1 MNQRPHFPLLQR
13 KRIAA
18 ASASVVVLLLGGI
31 VGICAIIFAAYEL
44 HTLYQHNLFPELEEP
59 KQIPVTGIITHLRQN
74 IHGESDLRDKS
85 KLLAAVGDDTGGVF
99 IKDFLV
105 ADAAGNVIYS
115 TSNDPKENAF
125 MCDGLNES
133 GILTGTP
140 GVLDTFHGE
149 KLDIV
154 CRRRPIYGSD
164 GKLIGAFVLHRALY
178 PMPAK
183 LKAIERRF
191 FVSAAVMVGL
201 LSLALGLAMAS
212 AVGLIRK
219 SAVIHSRNQRLQ
231 SMNAFTSGLAHE
243 IKNPLNAMA
252 LTSQYL
258 KQLMEHKRKKE
269 NSPLCEAHAEVEKNL
284 GVFRDEMERVK
295 TILADFLNFARPI
308 KLVKEYAPLKEI
320 LQHSA
325 NVFEQELKGKS
336 IALDLHVGDDFSL
349 VADKMRLQQV
359 FVNLIKNAMEADD
372 GKGGKIT
379 VSAARKRGMAEIIFK
394 DTGKGMTPEQMA
406 HLFEPYYTTKTGGQ
420 GLGLPICKN
429 IVESH
434 GGNIQAASAPGQ
446 GATFTISLPISG

>member
-1 MNQRPHFPLLQR
+1 MKHRQNLTNAYR
-13 KRIAA
+13 KAVRA
-18 ASASVVVLLLGGI
+18 ASASVVVLLLGSVIGI
-31 VGICAIIFAAYEL
+31 GAIIFAAYEL

-59 KQIPVTGIITHLRQN
+59 EQTPVTGIIAHLRQN
-74 IHGESDLRDKS
+74 IHNESDLRDKS

-149 KLDIV
+149 KLEIV

-201 LSLALGLAMAS
+201 LSLALGLAMVS

-219 SAVIHSRNQRLQ
+219 SAVIHSSNQRLQ
-231 SMNAFTSGLAHE
+231 AMNAFTSGLAHE

-284 GVFRDEMERVK
+284 GVFRDEMKRVK

-308 KLVKEYAPLKEI
+308 KLVKDKTLLKDL

-325 NVFEQELKGKS
+325 DVFAHELKDKS
-336 IALDLHVGDDFSL
+336 VALDLRVAGDFA
-349 VADKMRLQQV
+349 VQVDKMRMHQV
-359 FVNLIKNAMEADD
+359 FINLIKNAAEAID
-372 GKGGKIT
+372 GKGGRIAI
-379 VSAARKRGMAEIIFK
+379 SAARRKGVAEINFK
-394 DTGKGMTPEQMA
+394 DNGKGMTPEQMV
-406 HLFEPYYTTKTGGQ
+406 HLFEPYYTTKAGGQ
-420 GLGLPICKN
+420 GLGLPICRN

>member
-44 HTLYQHNLFPELEEP
+44 HTLYHHNLFPELEEP
-59 KQIPVTGIITHLRQN
+59 EQIPVNRIMTHLEQN
-74 IHGESDLRDKS
+74 IHNESDLRDKS
-85 KLLAAVGDDTGGVF
+85 KLQAAVGDDIGGVF

-115 TSNDPKENAF
+115 TSNDPKENAL

-133 GILTGTP
+133 GIFTGTP
-140 GVLDTFHGE
+140 GVRDTFHGE
-149 KLDIV
+149 KLEIV
-154 CRRRPIYGSD
+154 CRRRPIFGSD

-178 PMPAK
+178 PIPAK

-201 LSLALGLAMAS
+201 LSLALGLAMVS

-219 SAVIHSRNQRLQ
+219 SAVVHSHNQRLQ

-258 KQLMEHKRKKE
+258 KQLMEHRRAQAGT
-269 NSPLCEAHAEVEKNL
+269 PLCEAHEEVEKNL
-284 GVFRDEMERVK
+284 GVFREEMERVK
-295 TILADFLNFARPI
+295 TILADFLNFARPVKI
-308 KLVKEYAPLKEI
+308 VKEKILLKEI
-320 LQHSA
+320 LQHSV
-325 NVFEQELKGKS
+325 NVFQQELTGKS

-349 VADKMRLQQV
+349 IADKMRLQQV
-359 FVNLIKNAMEADD
+359 FVNLIKNAMEAAD
-372 GKGGKIT
+372 GKGGRIT
-379 VSAARKRGMAEIIFK
+379 VSAVRKRGMAEISFR
-394 DTGKGMTPEQMA
+394 DNGKGMTPEQMV
-406 HLFEPYYTTKTGGQ
+406 HLFEPYFTTKAGGQ

-434 GGNIQAASAPGQ
+434 GGNIQAASAPGE